1 MSKIENRKEYK
12 IILNKKQLAY
22 FLKQNKSKLKRI
34 YSSRVIT
41 SLYFDS
47 TDFRLYKNSMNNDVN
62 NYKVRV
68 RTYSNN
74 NSFFQEIK
82 KNLSTGKSKVT
93 KQLNINAF
101 DDLKKIDIN
110 AVTLYP
116 ALFTEY
122 NREYFVIENCRL
134 TIDTSIKFKTHSFR
148 RASNFEKFYSDIIME
163 FKLLNEDTN
172 IEKYLFQNPVSFS
185 KYNFAK
191 KILYGD

>member
-82 KNLSTGKSKVT
+82 
-93 KQLNINAF
+93 
-101 DDLKKIDIN
+101 
-110 AVTLYP
+110 
-116 ALFTEY
+116 
-122 NREYFVIENCRL
+122 NCL
-134 TIDTSIKFKTHSFR
+134 LESL
-148 RASNFEKFYSDIIME
+148 
-163 FKLLNEDTN
+163 KLLNN
-172 IEKYLFQNPVSFS
+172 
-185 KYNFAK
+185 
-191 KILYGD
+191 